1 MSQRNY
7 FAQVRD
13 YLAGQLV
20 GITRDDA
27 LLHEIFKIVL
37 CMSSGGTGKIPSYE
51 LIEKSWVKVRSTY
64 PELFKNSEQLKI
76 NAKHYT
82 FIAPLIKDSLEDDAS
97 DSFGDLYEVFASEIT
112 KGAGGQFFTPIP
124 AIKFL
129 VDALDL
135 QPGETIIDPACG
147 AGGFL
152 AESAKVLLAKG
163 ASRASV
169 AKSLIGMD
177 KDEYLSNLALAR
189 LGIITGAR
197 SRVQSADS
205 LALRNIENEEIT
217 LESIQADVVLAN
229 PPFGAK
235 IVAASPETLKGFS
248 LGYKHKRGMTG
259 WIQSSELQNNVS
271 PQVLFVERIFSLV
284 KPGGRIG
291 IVLPE
296 SLVSSKSHGYVV
308 QYIKDNFNLKAVIG
322 MPESLFKLTGKTG
335 THTKTVLLIAQ
346 KPLKGPT
353 KPERIFMAEVQNVG
367 KDTRGRTIPDSEMPV
382 VAERYAQGY
391 KKLYKTE
398 SHLGYWVEPK
408 WLSEDIL
415 APRYYDPEVS
425 IAIQQLEKSHTF
437 KPVGELVH
445 QGIIAITTGDEVGKA
460 AYGTGD
466 IPFVRTS
473 DISNWEIKADP
484 KHCVS
489 EAVYKEYKKRQD
501 VRTNDI
507 LMVRD
512 GTYLI
517 GATAIITKYDEK
529 ILYQSHILKIRV
541 LKPELMNP
549 FLLLALL
556 SSDPVLAQIK
566 SKRITQDIIDTLGD
580 RLLEVLLP
588 IPNSK
593 VTSKKV
599 AEMVQRSIEE
609 RMEAKELAKQARSL
623 IVSVKES
630 K

>member
-37 CMSSGGTGKIPSYE
+37 CMSSDGTGEIPSYQA
-51 LIEKSWVKVRSTY
+51 IEKSWLKVRETY
-64 PELFKNSEQLKI
+64 PELFESSEKLKI
-76 NAKHYT
+76 NAKHYD
-82 FIAPLIKDSLEDDAS
+82 FIAPLIKDSLEDDGS

-112 KGAGGQFFTPIP
+112 KGAGGQFFTPVP

-152 AESAKVLLAKG
+152 AESAKVLLSKG
-163 ASRASV
+163 ASRTSI

-189 LGIITGAR
+189 LGIITGGR

-205 LALRNIENEEIT
+205 LALKNINNEDIP

-235 IVAASPETLKGFS
+235 IVAATPETQKNFK
-248 LGYKHKRGMTG
+248 LGHKHKKGITG
-259 WIQSSELQNNVS
+259 WIESNELQTNVS
-271 PQVLFVERIFSLV
+271 PQVLFVERIHSLI
-284 KPGGRIG
+284 KPGGRMG

-308 QYIKDNFNLKAVIG
+308 QFIKDNFILKAVVG

-335 THTKTVLLIAQ
+335 THTKTVLLIAE
-346 KPLKGPT
+346 KPLKSPS

-367 KDTRGRTIPDSEMPV
+367 KDTRGRAIPDSEMPV
-382 VAERYAQGY
+382 VSDRYSAGY
-391 KKLYKTE
+391 KKSYKTD

-425 IAIQQLEKSHTF
+425 IAMQQLEKSHTF
-437 KPVGELVH
+437 KPVGDLVNE
-445 QGIIAITTGDEVGKA
+445 GIIAITTGDEVGKA
-460 AYGTGD
+460 AYGTGE

-593 VTSKKV
+593 ATSKKV
-599 AEMVQRSIEE
+599 SEMVQRSIEE

>member
-1 MSQRNY
+1 
-7 FAQVRD
+7 
-13 YLAGQLV
+13 
-20 GITRDDA
+20 
-27 LLHEIFKIVL
+27 
-37 CMSSGGTGKIPSYE
+37 MSSSNSGKIPEYE
-51 LIEKSWVKVRSTY
+51 NIEKSWLLVRKTY
-64 PELFKNSEQLKI
+64 PELFTESEKLKI
-76 NAKHYT
+76 SKNHYK
-82 FIAPLIKDSLEDDAS
+82 FIAPLIRDSIQDDES

-129 VDALDL
+129 VEAMDL

-152 AESAKVLLAKG
+152 AESAKYLISKG
-163 ASRASV
+163 ASKSSV

-189 LGIITGAR
+189 LGIITGGR

-205 LALRNIENEEIT
+205 LSLKDLNGDDIE
-217 LESIQADVVLAN
+217 LKSLQANVVLAN

-235 IVAASPETLKGFS
+235 IVAATPETLKNFT
-248 LGYKHKRGMTG
+248 LGHKHKKGMTG
-259 WIQSSELQNNVS
+259 WLQTTNLQTNAS
-271 PQVLFVERIFSLV
+271 PQVLFVERIYSLV

-308 QYIKDNFNLKAVIG
+308 QFIKDNFAIKAIVG

-335 THTKTVLLIAQ
+335 THTKTVLLIAE
-346 KPLKGPT
+346 KPLT
-353 KPERIFMAEVQNVG
+353 KKTKNERIFMAEVQNVG
-367 KDTRGRTIPDSEMPV
+367 KDTRGRSIPDSEMPIV
-382 VAERYAQGY
+382 SERYAAGY
-391 KKLYKTE
+391 KKSYSKD
-398 SHLGYWVEPK
+398 SHLGYWVETK

-415 APRYYDPEVS
+415 APRYYNPEVA

-437 KPVGELVH
+437 KPVGELVD
-445 QGIIAITTGDEVGKA
+445 QGVISISTGDEVGKA

-489 EAVYKEYKKRQD
+489 EAIYKEYKKRQD

-517 GATAIITKYDEK
+517 GSTAIITKYDEK

-541 LKPELMNP
+541 LKPEVMNP

-588 IPNSK
+588 IPNST
-593 VTSKKV
+593 VTSRKV
-599 AEMVQRSIEE
+599 ADMVQKSIEE
-609 RMEAKELAKQARSL
+609 RMEARELARQARAL
-623 IVSVKES
+623 IVSS
-630 K
+630 KPTK

>member
-37 CMSSGGTGKIPSYE
+37 CMSSDYSGKIPSYE
-51 LIEKSWVKVRSTY
+51 VIDKSWVKVRSTY

-76 NAKHYT
+76 NAKHYD
-82 FIAPLIKDSLEDDAS
+82 FIAPLIRDSLEDDAS

-152 AESAKVLLAKG
+152 AESAKVLLSKG

-205 LALRNIENEEIT
+205 LALRNINNEKIS

-235 IVAASPETLKGFS
+235 IIAASPETLKSFS
-248 LGYKHKRGMTG
+248 LGYKHKKGITG
-259 WIQSSELQNNVS
+259 WTKSNELQNNVS

-308 QYIKDNFNLKAVIG
+308 QYIKGNFNLNAIIG

-353 KPERIFMAEVQNVG
+353 KPGRIFMAEVQNVG

-382 VAERYAQGY
+382 VADRYAEGY
-391 KKLYKTE
+391 KKSYITE
-398 SHLGYWVEPK
+398 SHLGYWVEAK

-425 IAIQQLEKSHTF
+425 IAMQQLEKSHTF
-437 KPVGELVH
+437 KPVSALVH
-445 QGIIAITTGDEVGKA
+445 DGIIAITTGDEVGKA
-460 AYGTGD
+460 AYGTGE

-489 EAVYKEYKKRQD
+489 EEVYKEYKKRQD
-501 VRTNDI
+501 VRANDI

-541 LKPELMNP
+541 LKPELMDP

-593 VTSKKV
+593 ATSKKV
-599 AEMVQRSIEE
+599 AEMVKRSIEE
-609 RMEAKELAKQARSL
+609 RMEAKELARQARSL
-623 IVSVKES
+623 IVSIRES

>member
-37 CMSSGGTGKIPSYE
+37 CMSSGGTGKIPSYD

-76 NAKHYT
+76 NEKHYT

-152 AESAKVLLAKG
+152 AESAKVLLSKG

-259 WIQSSELQNNVS
+259 WIQSNELQNNVS

-291 IVLPE
+291 IVLPD
-296 SLVSSKSHGYVV
+296 L
-308 QYIKDNFNLKAVIG
+308 
-322 MPESLFKLTGKTG
+322 
-335 THTKTVLLIAQ
+335 
-346 KPLKGPT
+346 
-353 KPERIFMAEVQNVG
+353 R
-367 KDTRGRTIPDSEMPV
+367 
-382 VAERYAQGY
+382 
-391 KKLYKTE
+391 
-398 SHLGYWVEPK
+398 
-408 WLSEDIL
+408 DI
-415 APRYYDPEVS
+415 
-425 IAIQQLEKSHTF
+425 
-437 KPVGELVH
+437 
-445 QGIIAITTGDEVGKA
+445 
-460 AYGTGD
+460 
-466 IPFVRTS
+466 
-473 DISNWEIKADP
+473 
-484 KHCVS
+484 C
-489 EAVYKEYKKRQD
+489 
-501 VRTNDI
+501 
-507 LMVRD
+507 
-512 GTYLI
+512 
-517 GATAIITKYDEK
+517 
-529 ILYQSHILKIRV
+529 
-541 LKPELMNP
+541 
-549 FLLLALL
+549 
-556 SSDPVLAQIK
+556 
-566 SKRITQDIIDTLGD
+566 
-580 RLLEVLLP
+580 
-588 IPNSK
+588 
-593 VTSKKV
+593 
-599 AEMVQRSIEE
+599 
-609 RMEAKELAKQARSL
+609 
-623 IVSVKES
+623 
-630 K
+630 